1 MIRHRAPLIL
11 VTTVALAA
19 GCSVG
24 NQERKYRQFFGQTAQ
39 ALVPGYSLPP
49 ESAYG
54 PLWALVES
62 PGWRTRDGSGQTKA
76 EMWTSGDFN
85 GDAQDDF
92 VYILVA
98 NTDGARAL
106 YAFLSDGDR
115 YDVNRMTDGFG
126 EHMGLATR
134 APGTYPTAAARGIG
148 IESPDN
154 ALSFEAVHQAVD
166 FFQFEGG
173 ASCFVWN
180 EATQS
185 FDRYWTSD

>member
-1 MIRHRAPLIL
+1 MVQIRACLIV
-11 VTTVALAA
+11 VTAASLAA

-24 NQERKYRQFFGQTAQ
+24 NQERKYRAFFGQTAQ
-39 ALVPGYSLPP
+39 ALAPGYSLPP
-49 ESAYG
+49 ESEYG

-62 PGWRTRDGSGQTKA
+62 PGWRTRDGSGRTKA

-85 GDAQDDF
+85 GDGKEDYAF
-92 VYILVA
+92 ILVA
-98 NTDGARAL
+98 NADGSRAL
-106 YAFLSDGDR
+106 YAFLSADEA
-115 YDVNRMTDGFG
+115 YEAVRMTDGFG

-134 APGTYPTAAARGIG
+134 GPGTYATAAARGLG

-154 ALSFEAVHQAVD
+154 ALSFEAANHSVD

-173 ASCFVWN
+173 ASSFVWN
-180 EATQS
+180 DGTQS

>member
-1 MIRHRAPLIL
+1 MIRIRACLI
-11 VTTVALAA
+11 VAATAALAA

-24 NQERKYRQFFGQTAQ
+24 NQERKYRVFFGQTAQ
-39 ALVPGYSLPP
+39 ALAPGYSLPP

-62 PGWRTRDGSGQTKA
+62 AGWRTRDGSGRTKA

-85 GDAQDDF
+85 GDAQDDYA
-92 VYILVA
+92 YILVA

-106 YAFLSDGDR
+106 YAFLSAGDGYVAR
-115 YDVNRMTDGFG
+115 RMTDGFG
-126 EHMGLATR
+126 AHMGLATR
-134 APGTYPTAAARGIG
+134 APGTYATAAGRGLG
-148 IESPDN
+148 VESPDN
-154 ALSFEAVHQAVD
+154 ALAFEAVHQAVD

-173 ASCFVWN
+173 ASSFVWN
-180 EATQS
+180 GASQS

>member
-1 MIRHRAPLIL
+1 
-11 VTTVALAA
+11 VLAA

-24 NQERKYRQFFGQTAQ
+24 NQERKYRAFFGQTAQ
-39 ALVPGYSLPP
+39 ALAPGYSLPP
-49 ESAYG
+49 ESEYG

-62 PGWRTRDGSGQTKA
+62 PGWRTRDGSGQAKA

-85 GDAQDDF
+85 GDAKEDYA
-92 VYILVA
+92 YILVA

-106 YAFLSDGDR
+106 YGFLSAGEA
-115 YDVNRMTDGFG
+115 YEAERMTDGFG

-134 APGTYPTAAARGIG
+134 VPGTYATAAARGAG
-148 IESPDN
+148 VESPDN
-154 ALSFEAVHQAVD
+154 ALAFATEYQAVD

-180 EATQS
+180 ETTRS